1 MASRATGALFWGRGH
16 LNMLFFVKTQKN
28 HCESISLVAIRWPL
42 EFGHNFFYI
51 ACTLAEGITFT
62 DLTDPLRWYAF
73 NAAFAILVWLLFL
86 VDLRLIRQR
95 QEEARGPGEREL
107 YTLILKDQWMNIFL
121 LVPGII
127 LFNFAATTTIYC
139 WPELLIQKNGHV
151 AFALAQTIS
160 SVGYLAYVLRFF
172 SGLAPKI
179 LKANLEETTE

>member
-1 MASRATGALFWGRGH
+1 
-16 LNMLFFVKTQKN
+16 MLFFVKTQKN